1 MSRNGRNYVKHL
13 FQRCNNNSLK
23 YLFLGDEDSEE
34 IDEMY
39 SDFSASSPS
48 VNTRIIQTVPA
59 KEPKLDAV
67 PIKSALKKPLS
78 VQEKRNEAETYN
90 KFFDSSSR
98 LVRTVVFDIKSK
110 NVFSYR
116 TISKGMT

>member
-1 MSRNGRNYVKHL
+1 
-13 FQRCNNNSLK
+13 LK

-110 NVFSYR
+110 FLFSYR